1 MSLSRQEIDTLAN
14 RLETINSM
22 MKSMKEDK
30 AKIEREIELEFEE
43 RSENTWASELVGNNM
58 ILKRGSKKVIK
69 PDDLRAAI
77 GEWVEPE
84 ELKRC
89 IVPEHTEIKTI
100 PENVSV
106 VEVNKIHKQ
115 GGRTADYIDKV
126 TKKITSSIKVSK
138 KEEL

>member
-1 MSLSRQEIDTLAN
+1 MSLSREEIDKLAKLLRDCN
-14 RLETINSM
+14 DTIKLNKDL
-22 MKSMKEDK
+22 KSKY
-30 AKIEREIELEFEE
+30 EREIEIEFEQ